1 MSDFYHPYLVHFFS
15 LPRKKKGF
23 VLSHDLRTFSLWLPR
38 PYAWMEHCSR
48 RSLSGRRLFTSWQS
62 RSGEQKRNWGP
73 DIGLQSMPSKPYFFQ
88 ICLISYCLQELWGLG
103 GTRTSWVQA
112 CSPGSCGR
120 YFTLKWEPVFIFS
133 LLQSL
138 TLSSIPLWC
147 LFAPLRIEDRAHGLV
162 RTDKHSLYHWAILPA
177 HSPLCWV

>member
-103 GTRTSWVQA
+103 GT
-112 CSPGSCGR
+112 
-120 YFTLKWEPVFIFS
+120 LVFRAHPFSAKVFS
-133 LLQSL
+133 LVLGPAMYAWSL
-138 TLSSIPLWC
+138 SFQRLEIC
-147 LFAPLRIEDRAHGLV
+147 AEAIEVPG
-162 RTDKHSLYHWAILPA
+162 IE
-177 HSPLCWV
+177 